1 MPDFTRP
8 TGVPN
13 DATGWFDSDNS
24 IAVLTSGIMPATN
37 NSIDLGSLD
46 NQWRNIYTADL
57 NLNNTNSRDNDIDGT
72 RGYWTIQEGADDLFL
87 LNRLNGKKYKFKLE
101 EI

>member
-1 MPDFTRP
+1 MPTFNRP
-8 TGVPN
+8 SGV
-13 DATGWFDSDNS
+13 DSSATGWFDSDNG
-24 IAVLTSGIMPATN
+24 ITVLTSSIMPDSN

-57 NLNNTNSRDNDIDGT
+57 ILNNTNSRDNDIDGT

>member
-8 TGVPN
+8 SGVPN
-13 DATGWFDSDNS
+13 AATGWFDSDNG
-24 IAVLTSGIMPATN
+24 IAVLTNGIMPATN
-37 NSIDLGSLD
+37 NSIDLGSLA

-57 NLNNTNSRDNDIDGT
+57 NLNNTNSRDNDVDGT

>member
-13 DATGWFDSDNS
+13 EATGWFDSDNS
-24 IAVLTSGIMPATN
+24 IAVLTSSIMPATN